1 MCIRDS
7 TRTSGYAREN
17 NLRHTPCFQLSFQ
30 VGVRKSAP
38 GAFGDED
45 VVWLRM
51 QFVHQLT
58 EAGGKLPAPP
68 RLLCP
73 PRSSSRD
80 VDQNHRQLLL
90 AKGLDQLTGMV
101 DEDVYKRQL
110 PRSLK

>member
-1 MCIRDS
+1 
-7 TRTSGYAREN
+7 
-17 NLRHTPCFQLSFQ
+17 
-30 VGVRKSAP
+30 
-38 GAFGDED
+38 
-45 VVWLRM
+45 M

-101 DEDVYKRQL
+101 DDTCHGMQRRYVPKALLKIHHDQ
-110 PRSLK
+110 RSLRVKDGKWHEILL